1 MRCTTNRFVAIIKV
15 FLVGL
20 ILPTT
25 PCHAQTIST
34 VAGNGTL
41 GYSGDNGPATAAQLN
56 YCPSV
61 AVDSNMNIYIGSGNF
76 VIRKVDAAGIIHTF
90 AGSAISGFS
99 GDGGPA
105 TNAKLKSTANIV
117 LDKKG
122 NLYFRDAAN
131 NRIRKVNTGGIIS
144 TVAGNGA
151 ASHSGDGGPA
161 TAAGVPGGS
170 SAAGMCLDDT
180 GNIYVF
186 SLGQIRK
193 IDTFGI
199 IHHVAGSSPG
209 FSGDGGLAD
218 TAKVGKD
225 GKMVVD
231 LVGNLL
237 IGDGYNG
244 RIRKIDFSTG
254 LINTIAGTGGATLS
268 GDGGPATA
276 AGIGPDGLSMDECGN
291 LFMCSGGLNRVR
303 MINTAGIISTIAG
316 TGVAGYTGDGGPAT
330 AATLHENHSSCTDK
344 FGNVYVAD
352 HMNHAVRR
360 INMKPTAAITGADT
374 VCKGTAVTLTGTSS
388 GGTWYGSNS
397 SATVVG
403 GVVTGIS
410 AGIDTIMYVVQFGCA
425 RDTARFPVRVSTA
438 KGCHVGV
445 TDESAARLQI
455 YPNPTKDYIRVE
467 HSGNADAYSITN
479 MLGQQVQR
487 GMLGT
492 GRLNVRDLSA
502 GNYILT
508 VTDKGIP
515 TSNKLFVKNN

>member
-1 MRCTTNRFVAIIKV
+1 MLNYTGFFLPGAI
-15 FLVGL
+15 
-20 ILPTT
+20 
-25 PCHAQTIST
+25 CHAQIITT

-41 GYSGDNGPATAAQLN
+41 GYTGDDGPATSAQLN

-61 AVDSNMNIYIGSGNF
+61 AVDTNMNIYVGSANF
-76 VIRKVDAAGIIHTF
+76 VIRKVDAAGIIHPF
-90 AGSAISGFS
+90 AGSAISGYS

-105 TNAKLKSTANIV
+105 TNAKLRYTGNIV
-117 LDKKG
+117 PDKRGNVFFLDA
-122 NLYFRDAAN
+122 NN
-131 NRIRKVNTGGIIS
+131 NRIRKVNTSGIIS
-144 TVAGNGA
+144 TVAGNGSA
-151 ASHSGDGGPA
+151 AHSGDGGPA
-161 TAAGVPGGS
+161 TVAGVPGG
-170 SAAGMCLDDT
+170 GGVGTICVDDT

-186 SLGQIRK
+186 SLGQIRR

-199 IHHVAGSSPG
+199 IHHVAGSMPG

-218 TAKVGKD
+218 TAKVGNE
-225 GKMVVD
+225 GKLVVD
-231 LVGNLL
+231 LLGNLL
-237 IGDGYNG
+237 IGDNG
-244 RIRKIDFSTG
+244 RIRKIDFSTR

-268 GDGGPATA
+268 GDGGPSTA
-276 AGIGPDGLSMDECGN
+276 AGIAPDGLSMDECGN

-455 YPNPTKDYIRVE
+455 YPNPATTEI
-467 HSGNADAYSITN
+467 SITN
-479 MLGQQVQR
+479 PGNNADRYSIINSNGAHIAEGNMANAAQQVSI
-487 GMLGT
+487 GGLAPGSYIVN
-492 GRLNVRDLSA
+492 LYKA
-502 GNYILT
+502 GN
-508 VTDKGIP
+508 VVGR
-515 TSNKLFVKNN
+515 KLFVKK